1 MDSLDPNNDPSMQNV
16 VEETVIE
23 EQIDDQMVVEEVVEE
38 QMAIDDGTHLNV
50 VEETTVNMEETT
62 VMQENVVDM
71 DSVEVKN
78 ENQLETEHMA
88 TGSTMFSAEQATV
101 TETVTEQ
108 PLTIPQPTETV
119 QEQTTPLPT
128 EQDIKDLINI
138 KQDTETISTEQL
150 INTEQFTEN
159 QAVVSAADGSYVQQ
173 NVIDQALLNAQ
184 SIETNPQTSESK
196 DMENFVNNLLS
207 GTTEENTNMQQMEQS
222 QLLGQDTLSNLNIIN
237 VDSSAQ
243 ETPTIITDHS
253 QMMTN
258 VADTQTLSS
267 LTEPLLST
275 GIDTSTSGLDF
286 VTQNSH
292 QAAAAMDNL
301 NDLTLP
307 SMTTNLGGSVYENS
321 TMDANKIFSS
331 NGMQLDENNAANNN
345 LQNEEDEAQKVGFD
359 LSTFSLICW
368 IFIINLFAFV
378 LL

>member
-71 DSVEVKN
+71 DGVEVKN

-359 LSTFSLICW
+359 LSTF
-368 IFIINLFAFV
+368 
-378 LL
+378 

>member
-38 QMAIDDGTHLNV
+38 QMVIDDGTHLNV
-50 VEETTVNMEETT
+50 VEETTVNMEDTA
-62 VMQENVVDM
+62 VVQENIVGM
-71 DSVEVKN
+71 DGVEVKS
-78 ENQLETEHMA
+78 EDQLETEHMA
-88 TGSTMFSAEQATV
+88 TGSTMFSAEQTV
-101 TETVTEQ
+101 ISETVTEQ
-108 PLTIPQPTETV
+108 PLTVQQPSETV
-119 QEQTTPLPT
+119 QEQTAPLPT
-128 EQDIKDLINI
+128 EQDIKDLISI
-138 KQDTETISTEQL
+138 KQDGTDQL
-150 INTEQFTEN
+150 MGAEQFTAEE
-159 QAVVSAADGSYVQQ
+159 AVVSAADGSYVQE

-184 SIETNPQTSESK
+184 SIETNPQTSESN

-243 ETPTIITDHS
+243 ETPTIVTDHS

-292 QAAAAMDNL
+292 QAANSMDNL

-307 SMTTNLGGSVYENS
+307 SITNNLGGSVYDNS

-331 NGMQLDENNAANNN
+331 NSMQLDENNAENNN
-345 LQNEEDEAQKVGFD
+345 LQNEEDEAQKVC
-359 LSTFSLICW
+359 FSL
-368 IFIINLFAFV
+368 FLFNYSFYM
-378 LL
+378 L